1 VSCAQPATSAAKD
14 SQVKTAN
21 SEYAGLRVFL
31 CLSFVIVVS
40 LHAPATG
47 ASERWWGVAVGADYV
62 NFDPMPV
69 VSLATGLWPEDK
81 KFGYQAY
88 LEYADPSCDNTLW
101 TVAGEA
107 LWRLHR
113 FYFGGGLA
121 LSNERLCD
129 QAGTKWNFSLA
140 IGARITKHLDVQW
153 RHRSHGSDL
162 GIDDGTSNVG
172 INLIELRWRTNWR
185 E

>member
-1 VSCAQPATSAAKD
+1 MHILRFLALTLSVVLAFASLPAT
-14 SQVKTAN
+14 
-21 SEYAGLRVFL
+21 AG
-31 CLSFVIVVS
+31 
-40 LHAPATG
+40 
-47 ASERWWGVAVGADYV
+47 ERWWGVAVGADYI

-69 VSLATGLWPEDK
+69 VSLETGMWPENK

-113 FYFGGGLA
+113 MYFGGGLG

-129 QAGTKWNFSLA
+129 EAGTKWNFSLV
-140 IGARITKHLDVQW
+140 IGGRITKHLDFQW

-162 GIDDGTSNVG
+162 GIDENTSNVG
-172 INLIELRWRTNWR
+172 VNLIELRWHTNWR

>member
-1 VSCAQPATSAAKD
+1 MRIRHSLALTLCVTLSLAWWPA
-14 SQVKTAN
+14 
-21 SEYAGLRVFL
+21 L
-31 CLSFVIVVS
+31 
-40 LHAPATG
+40 
-47 ASERWWGVAVGADYV
+47 ASERWWGVAVGADFR

-69 VSLATGLWPEDK
+69 ASLETGMWPQNK

-101 TVAGEA
+101 TVGGEA

-113 FYFGGGLA
+113 VYVSGGLA
-121 LSNERLCD
+121 LSNETLCNT
-129 QAGTKWNFSLA
+129 AGTKWNFSLA
-140 IGARITKHLDVQW
+140 VGGRITKHLDLQW

-162 GIDDGTSNVG
+162 GIDENTSNVG
-172 INLIELRWRTNWR
+172 VNLIELRWRTNWR